1 MNPTTRK
8 YLTLWAISA
17 AAVLAATALTAA
29 TYAWFTSN
37 RQVETE
43 KVTARTGT
51 TNLELQISRKTG
63 DQFST
68 KTETGEDGN
77 TYTVAELKERDHV
90 LMPVSTEDL
99 KTFIYSPMTE
109 EGHATEQTLRVLHSD
124 VAAEKEIAEGLYYHD
139 TLYLRLE
146 SAGSMPEDT
155 KADLYLDNLQELP
168 IVKAHQD
175 SKLLDAARLGLT
187 IDDGTPLI
195 LRFTG
200 DGETALS
207 NTKMNGEQLK
217 TGLVLVEQNGSIVPS
232 DSDPS
237 HLLKD
242 YQFSTDNAIPTPLL
256 TMKLGTIYKLDIY
269 FYLEGCDPECNGDV
283 ETDKADLALAFYA
296 ALQ

>member
-1 MNPTTRK
+1 MKKSNQ
-8 YLTLWAISA
+8 YLTLWAIGA

-29 TYAWFTSN
+29 TYAWFTAN
-37 RQVETE
+37 REVETE
-43 KVTARTGT
+43 KVTARTGS
-51 TNLELQISRKTG
+51 TNLELQISRKPG

-68 KTETGEDGN
+68 KSETDEAGN

-99 KTFIYSPMTE
+99 KTFIYSPITD
-109 EGHATEQTLRVLHSD
+109 EGQATEQTLRILHSD

-146 SAGSMPEDT
+146 GGGSMPEDA
-155 KADLYLDNLQELP
+155 KADLYLDNLRDLP
-168 IVKAHQD
+168 IVQAHEN

-195 LRFTG
+195 LRFTS
-200 DGETALS
+200 DGENALS
-207 NTKMNGEQLK
+207 NTRLDENQLK
-217 TGLVLVEQNGSIVPS
+217 TGLVLIEQNGGVAPS
-232 DSDPS
+232 GSDPS

-242 YQFSTDNAIPTPLL
+242 YQFSADNAIPTPLL

-269 FYLEGCDPECNGDV
+269 FYLEGCDPDCSGDV